1 MRALLSN
8 LSGAQKAL
16 LCFAAILTA
25 LCSGFV
31 IYGAADLHTPVPWGD
46 SWDGL
51 VQFYMNAQD
60 GQAAA
65 WWGQHNE
72 HRFVISRVLYWLDYT
87 VFGGALVSLFLW
99 NFLFAGL
106 GVLLFIKLARIAV
119 EKAGGI
125 GATANFVGL
134 LTALFLMAWLYLWT
148 QYETLAYAFNPHFFL
163 AYVMPLWA
171 FYLLYEAR
179 ESGRGKTFAL
189 ACVIGV
195 LSAGSMANAIATLP
209 FMALYA
215 AVMQMSAK
223 RIGFLAVLS
232 AVVIAVYMWGFQSV
246 GGHGSVVQSTL
257 TDPVGMMHFVL
268 NYMGGPFFFFAAGVP
283 AGPFVAPVFGAF
295 FIGSCAVFAW
305 QSIRARAASAFPIM
319 LLVFIL
325 YIGASAF
332 ATAGGRLPMGTGA
345 AFAPRYTTSTV
356 MAWAALLLLYMPLIF
371 SLMKTKTGQRLVTAG
386 FIAAFTVVTL
396 MQSTVFMEKRDW
408 AKGRAI
414 GGLAAE
420 MQVRDD
426 VYLKK
431 IYGNPGKVLR
441 ISKEASVRNIGFFG
455 RDDYRNVRETIGT
468 KAPPAP
474 RACDAMIHGGADLPG
489 DKNFARV
496 YGAFSSQSSYVPS
509 AVYIVSDTG
518 DIVGYGLTNMERAL
532 PDRPS
537 TGSQKFWFTAYIKAE
552 KYGGDLYLQDTKGK
566 CRTDKIN
573 YPLK

>member
-8 LSGAQKAL
+8 LSGVQKAL

-215 AVMQMSAK
+215 AVMQMSVK
-223 RIGFLAVLS
+223 RIGLLAVLS

-455 RDDYRNVRETIGT
+455 RDDYRDIRELMGQPSGDAPQTCHATVSQIVALTNDTDYVRMLGYVMPKSSHVPDGIVFVG
-468 KAPPAP
+468 
-474 RACDAMIHGGADLPG
+474 RGGEIA
-489 DKNFARV
+489 
-496 YGAFSSQSSYVPS
+496 
-509 AVYIVSDTG
+509 
-518 DIVGYGLTNMERAL
+518 GYGLSDMERAM
-532 PDRPS
+532 PDEPEKVSRRY
-537 TGSQKFWFTAYIKAE
+537 WFTAYVRRDALT
-552 KYGGDLYLQDTKGK
+552 GGVYAQDRDGQ
-566 CRTDKIN
+566 CRTPALN
-573 YPLK
+573 VPQ